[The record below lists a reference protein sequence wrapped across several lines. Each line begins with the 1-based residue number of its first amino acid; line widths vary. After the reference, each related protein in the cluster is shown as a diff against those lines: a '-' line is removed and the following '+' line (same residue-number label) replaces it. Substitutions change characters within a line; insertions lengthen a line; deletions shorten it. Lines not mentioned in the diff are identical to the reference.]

1 MSAVIQKV
9 FPTCVGVFS
18 LNEKKEISGRLLNM
32 QTSILIIEDR
42 RIANALQSGN
52 NEISFKEALNL
63 PNYIEKLT
71 PTYNSI
77 DGLVF
82 YSEPFEEEMK
92 NKNEL
97 VKKQVRYKIVFNRS
111 RTKNDMLVFK
121 TATIVD
127 YSALHPQYILK

>member
-1 MSAVIQKV
+1 MGNRSSV

-32 QTSILIIEDR
+32 QTSILIIENR

-71 PTYNSI
+71 PTYNFI
-77 DGLVF
+77 DGLVY
-82 YSEPFEEEMK
+82 YSESFEVEMK

>member
-1 MSAVIQKV
+1 MGNRSSV

-42 RIANALQSGN
+42 RIANTLQSGN

-63 PNYIEKLT
+63 PNYIETWT

>member
-1 MSAVIQKV
+1 MGNRSSV

>member
-1 MSAVIQKV
+1 M
-9 FPTCVGVFS
+9 GVFS

-71 PTYNSI
+71 PTYNFI
-77 DGLVF
+77 DGLVY
-82 YSEPFEEEMK
+82 YSESFEVEMK

-97 VKKQVRYKIVFNRS
+97 VKKQVRFKIRRRV
-111 RTKNDMLVFK
+111 
-121 TATIVD
+121 
-127 YSALHPQYILK
+127 

>member
-1 MSAVIQKV
+1 MGNRSSV

-71 PTYNSI
+71 PTYNFI
-77 DGLVF
+77 DGLVY
-82 YSEPFEEEMK
+82 YSESFEVEMK

-97 VKKQVRYKIVFNRS
+97 VKNKCVIKLYLIDQEQKTTCLFSRRLLLLIIVRYTLNIF
-111 RTKNDMLVFK
+111 
-121 TATIVD
+121 
-127 YSALHPQYILK
+127 

>member
-1 MSAVIQKV
+1 
-9 FPTCVGVFS
+9 VGVFS

-32 QTSILIIEDR
+32 QKSILIIEDR

-71 PTYNSI
+71 PTYNFI

-82 YSEPFEEEMK
+82 YSEPFEEEMN

-127 YSALHPQYILK
+127 YSALHPHIF